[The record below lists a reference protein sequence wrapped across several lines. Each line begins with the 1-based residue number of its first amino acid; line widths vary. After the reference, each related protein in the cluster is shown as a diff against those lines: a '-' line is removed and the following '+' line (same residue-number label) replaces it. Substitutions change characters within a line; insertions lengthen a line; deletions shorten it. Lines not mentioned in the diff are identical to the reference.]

1 MVVLPILTS
10 LFMISLL
17 SAETPTNVPIGIVS
31 FDDSVL
37 SRKLE
42 RVIQANPVLDVK
54 IKCPDLNSC
63 EKEMQAGRVQA
74 VLFFP
79 PRMEEKALRLEAPII
94 SVYTN
99 AQSLLISNIVL
110 KELRVTLGDAG
121 ASFSDYNLEDLLFVE
136 VESVGNP
143 EGNYVGFLGI
153 NLIVAVFHL
162 CAMLIGTYLA
172 SWPFR
177 TKRVSLWIQGAS
189 GSRIMA
195 IFGAVAP
202 GIFIVWLEFL
212 VLYFY
217 THTFF
222 APIHLSQV
230 WLIALGQ
237 WMMVVACFGM
247 GMVFVGATGSMRVA
261 SSLTGIIGGPAFA
274 FAGQTFPLLAMPL
287 CVQCFAYILPLTP
300 LLQLQSALLLGP
312 VGLLAA
318 WDSFLLLSGMAA
330 FWLILGTLSL
340 YWQMG
345 RQHD

>member
-1 MVVLPILTS
+1 MVVLPVLTS

-17 SAETPTNVPIGIVS
+17 SAETPTNLPIGIVS
-31 FDDSVL
+31 FDDSAL

-42 RVIQANPVLDVK
+42 RAIQANPVLEIN

-74 VLFFP
+74 VLLFP
-79 PRMEEKALRLEAPII
+79 PGMEAKSLRLEAPLI

-99 AQSLLISNIVL
+99 TQSLLISNIVL
-110 KELRVTLGDAG
+110 KELRETLGAAG
-121 ASFSDYNLEDLLFVE
+121 AKFSEFNVDDLLFVE

-143 EGNYVGFLGI
+143 ASNYIGFLGI
-153 NLIVAVFHL
+153 NLVVAVFHL

-177 TKRVSLWIQGAS
+177 TKKVSAWIQGAS
-189 GSRIMA
+189 GSRLMA
-195 IFGAVAP
+195 IFGAILP
-202 GIFIVWLEFL
+202 GVFIVWVEFL

-222 APIHLSQV
+222 APIHLPQL
-230 WLIALGQ
+230 WMTALGQ

-247 GMVFVGATGSMRVA
+247 GMVFAGVTGSMRVA

-274 FAGQTFPLLAMPL
+274 FTGQTFPLLAMPL
-287 CVQCFAYILPLTP
+287 CVQCFAFLLPLTP

-312 VGLLAA
+312 VGLPAA
-318 WDSFLLLSGMAA
+318 WHSFVLLSGMAA